1 MRTMPVLRLPKFGSP
16 VKYAY
21 ITGRVRAMKT
31 KLVPAEMYARMMNMD
46 MSEIAR
52 YLEETQYKDE
62 IDALSKDYSGVEL
75 IEHATFANLAKTFR
89 KLERVSIDEP
99 SFLILEYLRRWDV
112 WNIKTLLR
120 GKFYGAADTEIV
132 KHLVPAGELSAEYL
146 EELAKKESITDII
159 SAFDGT
165 DYSSALEQYDGKNLA
180 TLENA
185 LDKLYYF
192 RMERAVGGTLSVG
205 GGLLLKYVRR
215 EVDIRNLITL
225 FRMNKAGVDAA
236 VILENLIPGGKLHG
250 ELSRMAGQPFGE
262 FLRGLEGYP
271 FWSSISDIA
280 SVDLDAVSR
289 IEARLRAYLI
299 RYAWALSNYHP
310 LSILPVLGY
319 MVSKETEV
327 SNIRKIVR
335 GKEAGLPAE
344 LIEEQ
349 VVVA

>member
-1 MRTMPVLRLPKFGSP
+1 
-16 VKYAY
+16 
-21 ITGRVRAMKT
+21 MKT
-31 KLVPAEMYARMMNMD
+31 KLIPAEMYPRMQSMD
-46 MSEIAR
+46 ASEIAR

-62 IDALSKDYSGVEL
+62 IDALSKDYSGTEL
-75 IEHATFANLAKTFR
+75 IEHATFANLAKTYR
-89 KLERVSIDEP
+89 KLLDVSIDEP
-99 SFLILEYLRRWDV
+99 QFLILEYLRRWDI
-112 WNIKTLLR
+112 WNIKTVIR
-120 GKFYGAADTEIV
+120 GKFYGASDAEIM
-132 KHLVPAGELSAEYL
+132 KYLVPAGELETEFL
-146 EELAKKESITDII
+146 DGLTKKGTVQEII
-159 SAFDGT
+159 SAFEGT
-165 DYSSALEQYDGKNLA
+165 DYASALAQYDGKNLA
-180 TLENA
+180 SLENA

-215 EVDIRNLITL
+215 EIDIRNLITL

-236 VILENLIPGGKLHG
+236 IIQENLIPGGKLHE

-280 SVDLDAVSR
+280 TPDLDAISR
-289 IEARLRAYLI
+289 IEARLRAYLV

-319 MVSKETEV
+319 MVSKDTEV

>member
-1 MRTMPVLRLPKFGSP
+1 MPVLRLPKFGKP

-31 KLVPAEMYARMMNMD
+31 KLIPAEMYPRMMSMD
-46 MSEIAR
+46 TSEIAR

-62 IDALSKDYSGVEL
+62 IDALSKDYSGTEL
-75 IEHATFANLAKTFR
+75 IEHATFANLAKIYR
-89 KLERVSIDEP
+89 KLLRVSIDEP

-120 GKFYGAADTEIV
+120 GKFYGASDTEIM
-132 KHLVPAGELSAEYL
+132 KYLVPAGELSEEHLA
-146 EELAKKESITDII
+146 ELAKKESIQEII
-159 SAFDGT
+159 SAFDRT
-165 DYSSALEQYDGKNLA
+165 DYSSALAQYDGKSLA
-180 TLENA
+180 SVENA

-215 EVDIRNLITL
+215 EIDIRNLITL

-236 VILENLIPGGKLHG
+236 VIQENLIPGGKLFD

-262 FLRGLEGYP
+262 FIRGLEGYP
-271 FWSSISDIA
+271 FWSSISDVATADI
-280 SVDLDAVSR
+280 DAISR
-289 IEARLRAYLI
+289 IEARLKAYLI

-327 SNIRKIVR
+327 ANIRKIVM

>member
-1 MRTMPVLRLPKFGSP
+1 
-16 VKYAY
+16 
-21 ITGRVRAMKT
+21 
-31 KLVPAEMYARMMNMD
+31 
-46 MSEIAR
+46 
-52 YLEETQYKDE
+52 
-62 IDALSKDYSGVEL
+62 
-75 IEHATFANLAKTFR
+75 
-89 KLERVSIDEP
+89 
-99 SFLILEYLRRWDV
+99 
-112 WNIKTLLR
+112 
-120 GKFYGAADTEIV
+120 
-132 KHLVPAGELSAEYL
+132 
-146 EELAKKESITDII
+146 
-159 SAFDGT
+159 
-165 DYSSALEQYDGKNLA
+165 
-180 TLENA
+180 
-185 LDKLYYF
+185 
-192 RMERAVGGTLSVG
+192 VG

-215 EVDIRNLITL
+215 EIDIKNLITL
-225 FRMNKAGVDAA
+225 FRMNRAGIDAA
-236 VILENLIPGGKLHG
+236 VIQENLIPGGKLYD

-280 SVDLDAVSR
+280 TADIDAVSR

-335 GKEAGLPAE
+335 GKEAKLPAE

>member
-1 MRTMPVLRLPKFGSP
+1 MPVLRLPKFGQP

-31 KLVPAEMYARMMNMD
+31 KLIPGDMYSRMMSMD
-46 MSEIAR
+46 TSEIAR

-62 IDALSKDYSGVEL
+62 IDALSKDYSGSEL
-75 IEHATFANLAKTFR
+75 IEHATFANLAKTYQ
-89 KLERVSIDEP
+89 KLARVAIDEP
-99 SFLILEYLRRWDV
+99 EFLILEYLRRWDV

-120 GKFYGAADTEIV
+120 GKCSKASDTEIV
-132 KHLVPAGELSAEYL
+132 KYLVPAGELSADRL
-146 EELAKKESITDII
+146 SELAKKDTVQEII

-165 DYSSALEQYDGKNLA
+165 DYASALTGYDGKSLA
-180 TLENA
+180 SVENA
-185 LDKLYYF
+185 LDMLYYF

-215 EVDIRNLITL
+215 EIDIRNLITL

-236 VILENLIPGGKLHG
+236 VIQENLIPGGKLHD

-271 FWSSISDIA
+271 FWSSISDVA
-280 SVDLDAVSR
+280 TVDVDAISR
-289 IEARLRAYLI
+289 IEARLKAYLV

-327 SNIRKIVR
+327 SNIRKIVL

>member
-1 MRTMPVLRLPKFGSP
+1 MPVLRLPKFGQP

-31 KLVPAEMYARMMNMD
+31 KLIPAEMYPRMQSMD
-46 MSEIAR
+46 ASEIAR

-62 IDALSKDYSGVEL
+62 IDALSKDYSGTEL
-75 IEHATFANLAKTFR
+75 IEHATFANLAKTYR
-89 KLERVSIDEP
+89 KLLDVSIDEP
-99 SFLILEYLRRWDV
+99 QFLILEYLRRWDI
-112 WNIKTLLR
+112 WNIKTVIR
-120 GKFYGAADTEIV
+120 GKFNGASDAEIM
-132 KHLVPAGELSAEYL
+132 KYLVPAGELDAEFL
-146 EELAKKESITDII
+146 DGLTKKGTVQEII
-159 SAFDGT
+159 SAFEGT
-165 DYSSALEQYDGKNLA
+165 DYVSALAQYDGKNLA
-180 TLENA
+180 SLENA

-215 EVDIRNLITL
+215 EIDIRNLITL

-236 VILENLIPGGKLHG
+236 IIQENLIPGGKLHE

-280 SVDLDAVSR
+280 TSDLDAVSR
-289 IEARLRAYLI
+289 IEARLRAYLV

-319 MVSKETEV
+319 MVSKDTEV

>member
-1 MRTMPVLRLPKFGSP
+1 MPVLRLPKFGQP

-31 KLVPAEMYARMMNMD
+31 KLIPDEMYPRMQSMD
-46 MSEIAR
+46 ASEIAR

-62 IDALSKDYSGVEL
+62 IDALSKDYTGTEL
-75 IEHATFANLAKTFR
+75 IEHATFDNLAKTYR
-89 KLERVSIDEP
+89 KLLDVSIDEP
-99 SFLILEYLRRWDV
+99 QFLMLEYLRRWDI
-112 WNIKTLLR
+112 WNIKTVLR
-120 GKFYGAADTEIV
+120 GKFSGVSEAEIM
-132 KHLVPAGELSAEYL
+132 KYLVPAGELDAEFFDGL
-146 EELAKKESITDII
+146 CKKGSVQEVI
-159 SAFDGT
+159 SAFEGK
-165 DYSSALEQYDGKNLA
+165 DYSSALAQFDGKNLA
-180 TLENA
+180 SLENA

-215 EVDIRNLITL
+215 EIDIRNLITL
-225 FRMNKAGVDAA
+225 FRMNRAGVEAT
-236 VILENLIPGGKLHG
+236 VIQENLIPGGKLH
-250 ELSRMAGQPFGE
+250 EDLSRMAGQPFAE

-280 SVDLDAVSR
+280 TADIDAISR
-289 IEARLRAYLI
+289 IEARLKAYLV

-319 MVSKETEV
+319 MVSKDTEV
-327 SNIRKIVR
+327 ANIRKIVR

-344 LIEEQ
+344 IIEEQ

>member
-1 MRTMPVLRLPKFGSP
+1 
-16 VKYAY
+16 
-21 ITGRVRAMKT
+21 
-31 KLVPAEMYARMMNMD
+31 MYPRMQSMD
-46 MSEIAR
+46 ASEIAR

-62 IDALSKDYSGVEL
+62 IDALSKDYSGTEL
-75 IEHATFANLAKTFR
+75 IEHATFANLAKTYR
-89 KLERVSIDEP
+89 KLLDVSIDEP
-99 SFLILEYLRRWDV
+99 QFLILEYLRRWDI
-112 WNIKTLLR
+112 WNIKTVIR
-120 GKFYGAADTEIV
+120 GKFYGASDAEIM
-132 KHLVPAGELSAEYL
+132 KYLVPAGELDAEFL
-146 EELAKKESITDII
+146 DGLTKKGTVQEVI
-159 SAFDGT
+159 SAFEGT
-165 DYSSALEQYDGKNLA
+165 DYASALAQYDGKNLA
-180 TLENA
+180 SLENA

-215 EVDIRNLITL
+215 EIDIRNLTTL

-236 VILENLIPGGKLHG
+236 IIQENLIPGGKLHE

-280 SVDLDAVSR
+280 TADLDAISR
-289 IEARLRAYLI
+289 IEARLRAYLV

-319 MVSKETEV
+319 MVSKDTEV

>member
-1 MRTMPVLRLPKFGSP
+1 LPKFGKP

-31 KLVPAEMYARMMNMD
+31 KLIPGDMYPRMMSMD
-46 MSEIAR
+46 TSEIAR

-62 IDALSKDYSGVEL
+62 IDALSKEYSGVEL
-75 IEHATFANLAKTFR
+75 IEHATFANLARTFK
-89 KLERVSIDEP
+89 KLEEVSIDEP

-120 GKFYGAADTEIV
+120 GKFSGAADTDIV

-146 EELAKKESITDII
+146 DELAKKESINDII

-165 DYSSALEQYDGKNLA
+165 DYSTALAQYDGKNLA
-180 TLENA
+180 SLENA

-215 EVDIRNLITL
+215 EIDIRNLITL

-280 SVDLDAVSR
+280 TVDLDAVSR
-289 IEARLRAYLI
+289 VEARLRAYLI

>member
-1 MRTMPVLRLPKFGSP
+1 MPVLRLPKFGSP

>member
-1 MRTMPVLRLPKFGSP
+1 MPVLRLPKFGQP

-31 KLVPAEMYARMMNMD
+31 KLIPAEMYPRMQSMD
-46 MSEIAR
+46 ASEIAR

-62 IDALSKDYSGVEL
+62 IDVLSKDYSGTEL
-75 IEHATFANLAKTFR
+75 IEHATFANLAKTYKR
-89 KLERVSIDEP
+89 LLDVSIDEP
-99 SFLILEYLRRWDV
+99 QFLILEYLRRWDI
-112 WNIKTLLR
+112 WNIKTILR
-120 GKFYGAADTEIV
+120 GKFYGAGEVEIM
-132 KHLVPAGELSAEYL
+132 KYLVPAGELDMEFL
-146 EELAKKESITDII
+146 DTLAKKATVQEVIQ
-159 SAFDGT
+159 ALEGT
-165 DYSSALEQYDGKNLA
+165 DFSSALAQYDGKNLA
-180 TLENA
+180 SLENA

-215 EVDIRNLITL
+215 EIDIRNLTTL

-236 VILENLIPGGKLHG
+236 IIQENLIPGGKLHE

-280 SVDLDAVSR
+280 TVDLDAVSR
-289 IEARLRAYLI
+289 IEARLRAYLV

-319 MVSKETEV
+319 MVSKDTEV

>member
-1 MRTMPVLRLPKFGSP
+1 MPVLRLPKFGKP

-31 KLVPAEMYARMMNMD
+31 KLIPGDMYPRMMSMD
-46 MSEIAR
+46 TSEIAR

-62 IDALSKDYSGVEL
+62 IDALSKEYSGVEL
-75 IEHATFANLAKTFR
+75 IEHATFVNLAKTFR
-89 KLERVSIDEP
+89 KLEEVSIDEP

-120 GKFYGAADTEIV
+120 GKFYGASDTEMA
-132 KHLVPAGELSAEYL
+132 KYFVPAGELSEEYL
-146 EELAKKESITDII
+146 AELAKKESIQDII

-165 DYSSALEQYDGKNLA
+165 DYASALAQYDGKNLA
-180 TLENA
+180 SVENA

-215 EVDIRNLITL
+215 EIDIRNLITL
-225 FRMNKAGVDAA
+225 LRMNKAGVDAA
-236 VILENLIPGGKLHG
+236 VISENLIPGGKLFD

-280 SVDLDAVSR
+280 TADVEAISR
-289 IEARLRAYLI
+289 IEARLRAYLV

-327 SNIRKIVR
+327 GNIRKIVR
-335 GKEAGLPAE
+335 GKEAGLSAE

>member
-1 MRTMPVLRLPKFGSP
+1 MPVLRLPKFGKP

-31 KLVPAEMYARMMNMD
+31 KLIPAEMYPRMMSMD
-46 MSEIAR
+46 ISEIAR

-62 IDALSKDYSGVEL
+62 IDALSKDYSGTEL
-75 IEHATFANLAKTFR
+75 IEHATFSNLAKTYR
-89 KLERVSIDEP
+89 KLGEVAIDEP
-99 SFLILEYLRRWDV
+99 RFLILEYLRRWDI
-112 WNIKTLLR
+112 WNIKTVLR
-120 GKFYGAADTEIV
+120 GKFYGASDAEIM
-132 KHLVPAGELSAEYL
+132 KYLVPAGELDVEFL
-146 EELAKKESITDII
+146 DGLAKKDSIQDVI

-165 DYSSALEQYDGKNLA
+165 DYASALSQYDGKSLA
-180 TLENA
+180 TEENA

-215 EVDIRNLITL
+215 EIDIRNLITL
-225 FRMNKAGVDAA
+225 FRMNRAGVEANIIQD
-236 VILENLIPGGKLHG
+236 NLIPGGKLHD

-262 FLRGLEGYP
+262 FLRSLEGYP

-280 SVDLDAVSR
+280 TADVQEISR

>member
-1 MRTMPVLRLPKFGSP
+1 MPVLRLPKFGKP

-31 KLVPAEMYARMMNMD
+31 KLIPAEMYPRMMSMD
-46 MSEIAR
+46 TSEIAR

-62 IDALSKDYSGVEL
+62 IDALSKDYSGTEL
-75 IEHATFANLAKTFR
+75 IEHATFANLAKIYR
-89 KLERVSIDEP
+89 KLLRVSIDEP

-120 GKFYGAADTEIV
+120 GKFYGASDTEIM
-132 KHLVPAGELSAEYL
+132 KYLVPAGELSEEHLA
-146 EELAKKESITDII
+146 ELAKKESIQDII
-159 SAFDGT
+159 SAFDRT
-165 DYSSALEQYDGKNLA
+165 DYSSALAQYDGKSLA
-180 TLENA
+180 SVENA

-215 EVDIRNLITL
+215 EIDIRNLITL

-236 VILENLIPGGKLHG
+236 VIQENLIPGGKLFD

-262 FLRGLEGYP
+262 FIRGLEGYP
-271 FWSSISDIA
+271 FWSSISDVATADI
-280 SVDLDAVSR
+280 DAISR
-289 IEARLRAYLI
+289 IEARLKAYLI

-327 SNIRKIVR
+327 ANIRKIVM

>member
-89 KLERVSIDEP
+89 KLEEVSIDEP

-120 GKFYGAADTEIV
+120 GKFYGATDTEIT
-132 KHLVPAGELSAEYL
+132 KHLVPAGELSAERL
-146 EELAKKESITDII
+146 DELAKKESITDII

-165 DYSSALEQYDGKNLA
+165 DYSSALAQYDGKNLA
-180 TLENA
+180 SLENA

-236 VILENLIPGGKLHG
+236 VTLENLIPGGKLHG

-289 IEARLRAYLI
+289 VEARLKAYLI

>member
-1 MRTMPVLRLPKFGSP
+1 MPVLRLPKFGQP

-31 KLVPAEMYARMMNMD
+31 KLIPAEMYPRMQSMD
-46 MSEIAR
+46 ASEIAR

-62 IDALSKDYSGVEL
+62 IDALSKDYSGTEL
-75 IEHATFANLAKTFR
+75 IEHATFANLAKTYR
-89 KLERVSIDEP
+89 KLLDVSIDEP
-99 SFLILEYLRRWDV
+99 QFLILEYLRRWDI
-112 WNIKTLLR
+112 WNIKTVIR
-120 GKFYGAADTEIV
+120 GKFYGASDAEIM
-132 KHLVPAGELSAEYL
+132 KYLVPAGELNAEFL
-146 EELAKKESITDII
+146 DGLTKKGTVQEVI
-159 SAFDGT
+159 SAFEGT
-165 DYSSALEQYDGKNLA
+165 DYASALAQYDGKNLA
-180 TLENA
+180 SLENA

-215 EVDIRNLITL
+215 EIDIRNLITL

-236 VILENLIPGGKLHG
+236 IIQENLIPGGKLHE

-280 SVDLDAVSR
+280 TADLDAISR
-289 IEARLRAYLI
+289 IEARLRAYLV

-319 MVSKETEV
+319 MVSKDTEV

>member
-1 MRTMPVLRLPKFGSP
+1 

-31 KLVPAEMYARMMNMD
+31 KLIPGEMYSRMLSMD
-46 MSEIAR
+46 TSEIAR

-62 IDALSKDYSGVEL
+62 IDALSKDYSGAEL
-75 IEHATFANLAKTFR
+75 IEHATFANLAKTYR
-89 KLERVSIDEP
+89 KLLEVSIDEP
-99 SFLILEYLRRWDV
+99 SFLILEYLRRWDI
-112 WNIKTLLR
+112 WNIKTILR
-120 GKFYGAADTEIV
+120 GKFYGASDAEIM
-132 KHLVPAGELSAEYL
+132 KYLVPAGELSEEFLA
-146 EELAKKESITDII
+146 ELAKKETVQEVI

-165 DYSSALEQYDGKNLA
+165 DYASALAQYDGKNLA
-180 TLENA
+180 SVENA

-215 EVDIRNLITL
+215 EIDIRNLITL
-225 FRMNKAGVDAA
+225 FRMNKAGIDAA
-236 VILENLIPGGKLHG
+236 VVQENLIPGGKLYD
-250 ELSRMAGQPFGE
+250 ELVRMAGQPFGE
-262 FLRGLEGYP
+262 FLRGLGGYP

-280 SVDLDAVSR
+280 TADIDAISR
-289 IEARLRAYLI
+289 IEARLRAYLV

-327 SNIRKIVR
+327 ANIRKIVL

-344 LIEEQ
+344 LLEEQ

>member
-1 MRTMPVLRLPKFGSP
+1 MRTMPVLRLPKFGQP

-31 KLVPAEMYARMMNMD
+31 KLIPPEMYPRMQSMD
-46 MSEIAR
+46 ASEIAR

-62 IDALSKDYSGVEL
+62 IDALSKDYSGTEL
-75 IEHATFANLAKTFR
+75 IEHATFANLAKTYR
-89 KLERVSIDEP
+89 KLLDVSIDEP
-99 SFLILEYLRRWDV
+99 QFLILEYLRRWDI
-112 WNIKTLLR
+112 WNIKTVIR
-120 GKFYGAADTEIV
+120 GKFYGATDTEIM
-132 KHLVPAGELSAEYL
+132 KYLVPAGELDAEFL
-146 EELAKKESITDII
+146 DGLTKKGTVQEVI
-159 SAFDGT
+159 SAFEGT
-165 DYSSALEQYDGKNLA
+165 DYSSALAQYDGKNLA
-180 TLENA
+180 SLENA

-215 EVDIRNLITL
+215 EIDIRNLITL

-236 VILENLIPGGKLHG
+236 IIQENLIPGGKLHE

-280 SVDLDAVSR
+280 TADLDAMSR
-289 IEARLRAYLI
+289 IEARLSAYLV

-319 MVSKETEV
+319 MVSKDTEV

>member
-1 MRTMPVLRLPKFGSP
+1 MPVLRLPKFGQP

-31 KLVPAEMYARMMNMD
+31 KLIPAEMYPRMQSMD
-46 MSEIAR
+46 ASEIAR

-62 IDALSKDYSGVEL
+62 IDALSKDYSGTEL
-75 IEHATFANLAKTFR
+75 IEHATFANLAKTYR
-89 KLERVSIDEP
+89 KLLDVSIDEP
-99 SFLILEYLRRWDV
+99 QFLILEYLRRWDI
-112 WNIKTLLR
+112 WNIKTVLR
-120 GKFYGAADTEIV
+120 GKFYGASDAEIV
-132 KHLVPAGELSAEYL
+132 KYLVPAGELDAEFL
-146 EELAKKESITDII
+146 DGLTKKGTVQEVI
-159 SAFDGT
+159 SAFEGK
-165 DYSSALEQYDGKNLA
+165 DYSSALAQYDGKNLA
-180 TLENA
+180 SLENA

-215 EVDIRNLITL
+215 EIDIRNLITL
-225 FRMNKAGVDAA
+225 FRMNKAGVEGS
-236 VILENLIPGGKLHG
+236 IIQENLIPGGKLYE

-280 SVDLDAVSR
+280 TADIDAISR
-289 IEARLRAYLI
+289 IEARLRAYLV

-319 MVSKETEV
+319 IVSKDTEV
-327 SNIRKIVR
+327 ANIRKIVR

>member
-1 MRTMPVLRLPKFGSP
+1 MPVLRLPKFGKP

-21 ITGRVRAMKT
+21 ITGRVRAKKT
-31 KLVPAEMYARMMNMD
+31 KLIPAEMYSRMMGMD
-46 MSEIAR
+46 ISEIAR

-62 IDALSKDYSGVEL
+62 IDALSKDYSGTEL
-75 IEHATFANLAKTFR
+75 IEHATFANLAKTYR
-89 KLERVSIDEP
+89 NLLEVSIDEP
-99 SFLILEYLRRWDV
+99 KFLILEYLRRWDI
-112 WNIKTLLR
+112 WNIKTVLR
-120 GKFYGAADTEIV
+120 GKFYGASDAEIM
-132 KHLVPAGELSAEYL
+132 KYLVPAGELDVEFL
-146 EELAKKESITDII
+146 EGLAKKDTVQEVIA
-159 SAFDGT
+159 AFEGT
-165 DYSSALEQYDGKNLA
+165 DYTSALAQYDGKSLSSV
-180 TLENA
+180 ENA

-215 EVDIRNLITL
+215 EIDIRNLITL
-225 FRMNKAGVDAA
+225 FRMNKAGVEAN
-236 VILENLIPGGKLHG
+236 IIQENLIPGGKLYD
-250 ELSRMAGQPFGE
+250 ELSRMAGMPFGE
-262 FLRGLEGYP
+262 FLRSLEGYP

-280 SVDLDAVSR
+280 TPDLDAVSR
-289 IEARLRAYLI
+289 VEARLRAYLV

-327 SNIRKIVR
+327 ANVRKIVR